1 MGCYLE
7 RPGQNDEEI
16 VNRRDAKCCSHQSQ
30 IPLHERACFSSVEEL
45 CSNCTCKS
53 APWAWRCPRLFYRQF
68 AISDGAFAKWDSW
81 LKWDSKDLAIPG
93 LDAGI
98 QQNLKRAVAKKA
110 VELVKSG
117 MIVGLGTGSTSSMA
131 IEELGKLIAQ
141 NKVQSTQFYSF
152 LVAYKILPQ
161 LDLLGNIAWIRK
173 FSRFCGD
180 WGWGK
185 SSSSNRVLF
194 QECYKQGLNLE

>member
-1 MGCYLE
+1 MASAVVLE
-7 RPGQNDEEI
+7 CTAVSGMMLMRAGQQSRVFATSSTTTTSSKQKMDLRCIQQQSLLSKLSLSNGEMI
-16 VNRRDAKCCSHQSQ
+16 PVVWRRTDSRT
-30 IPLHERACFSSVEEL
+30 RAVVTSASSASSSSSPVAVA
-45 CSNCTCKS
+45 SG
-53 APWAWRCPRLFYRQF
+53 AP
-68 AISDGAFAKWDSW
+68 S
-81 LKWDSKDLAIPG
+81 G

-161 LDLLGNIAWIRK
+161 LDLLGNSQGFVEIEDGVKAPPPIE
-173 FSRFCGD
+173 FCS
-180 WGWGK
+180 K
-185 SSSSNRVLF
+185 NATNKV
-194 QECYKQGLNLE
+194 

>member
-1 MGCYLE
+1 
-7 RPGQNDEEI
+7 
-16 VNRRDAKCCSHQSQ
+16 
-30 IPLHERACFSSVEEL
+30 
-45 CSNCTCKS
+45 
-53 APWAWRCPRLFYRQF
+53 
-68 AISDGAFAKWDSW
+68 
-81 LKWDSKDLAIPG
+81 LAIPG

-161 LDLLGNIAWIRK
+161 LDLLGNIA
-173 FSRFCGD
+173 
-180 WGWGK
+180 
-185 SSSSNRVLF
+185 
-194 QECYKQGLNLE
+194 